1 MPDLFDDNLK
11 KNIESS
17 APLADRMRPR
27 TLNDFVGQEDIIG
40 PGTLLRKAIEKDEL
54 HSMIFWGP
62 PGSGKTTLAIII
74 AQMTNSEFVQISA
87 VTSGVSDLRG
97 IVKNAQ
103 ELRKFNNK
111 RTILFVDE
119 IHRWNKAQQ
128 DGLLPY
134 VEKGII
140 TLIGAT
146 TENPSFEV
154 IAPLLS
160 RSRVYILK
168 PLSPLNLKAIIR
180 RAFKDEQSGL
190 GKYKAKLEPRAED
203 LLIKASNG
211 DARVVLNALE
221 IAVKHADE
229 SQINTDSSD
238 RDKAGQRIVTKKMIE
253 EALQHK
259 ALQYDK
265 AGDEHYNVISAFI
278 KSLRGSDVDA
288 GLYWLA
294 RMLKAGEDPKFIAR
308 RMVIL
313 ASEDIGNADP
323 MALVVANAVFDAVE
337 RIGLPEC
344 ELNLAQGVIYLA
356 KAPKSNASYQALLK
370 AKEDVKNTL
379 NLPVP
384 LHLRNAPTKL
394 MKDLGYGKDYK
405 YPHSEDDSDQKYRPD
420 EIKDH
425 KYYEE

>member
-1 MPDLFDDNLK
+1 MSDLFDDNLDK
-11 KNIESS
+11 DVAVN
-17 APLADRMRPR
+17 APLADRLRPR
-27 TLNDFVGQEDIIG
+27 TLDDFVGQEEIVGKDK
-40 PGTLLRKAIEKDEL
+40 LLRRAIEKDDL
-54 HSMIFWGP
+54 PSMIFWGP
-62 PGSGKTTLAIII
+62 PGSGKTTLAVIITN
-74 AQMTNSEFVQISA
+74 MTNSKFKQISA
-87 VTSGVSDLRG
+87 VASGVKDLRQ
-97 IVKNAQ
+97 IVKDAH
-103 ELRKFNNK
+103 ELRKFNNQ

-168 PLSPLNLKAIIR
+168 PLAPVNLKVIIK
-180 RAFKDEQSGL
+180 RAFKDDQVGL
-190 GKYKAKLEPRAED
+190 AKYKAKIEKAAED
-203 LLIKASNG
+203 FLIQVSNG
-211 DARVVLNALE
+211 DARIILNALE
-221 IAVKHADE
+221 VAVKNA
-229 SQINTDSSD
+229 SLN
-238 RDKAGQRIVTKKMIE
+238 KAGQRVVTKKLIE

-265 AGDEHYNVISAFI
+265 AGEEHYNVISAFI
-278 KSLRGSDVDA
+278 KSLRGSNVDGA
-288 GLYWLA
+288 LYWLA
-294 RMLKAGEDPKFIAR
+294 RMLEAGEDPKFIAR

-313 ASEDIGNADP
+313 ASEDIGNAHS

-337 RIGLPEC
+337 KIGMPEC
-344 ELNLAQGVIYLA
+344 RINLAQGVVYLA
-356 KAPKSNASYQALLK
+356 RCPKSNKSYIAIEK
-370 AKEDVKNTL
+370 AIKDVKENM

-394 MKDLGYGKDYK
+394 MKNLGYGKDYK
-405 YPHSEDDSDQKYRPD
+405 YTHNEDDSDQEYLPE
-420 EIKDH
+420 EIRGH

>member
-180 RAFKDEQSGL
+180 RALKDEQSGL
-190 GKYKAKLEPRAED
+190 GKYKAKLESGAED

-211 DARVVLNALE
+211 DARIVLNALE

-405 YPHSEDDSDQKYRPD
+405 YPHSEDDSDQEYRPD